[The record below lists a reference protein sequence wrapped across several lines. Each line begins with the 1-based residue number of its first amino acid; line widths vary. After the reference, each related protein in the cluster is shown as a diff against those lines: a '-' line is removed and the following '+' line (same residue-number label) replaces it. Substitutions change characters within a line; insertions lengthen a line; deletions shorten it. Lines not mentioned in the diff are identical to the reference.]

1 MRSRAPRHPFRGL
14 VDALLFGEPPWA
26 QHPPAHVNAEAGG
39 GHAAQERGGDAQ
51 PDDRGHAVDSYFT
64 VVVTQAAG
72 GAVFL
77 VSMVVRSP
85 GRLHFT
91 VTEQP
96 SGHVSVEE

>member
-1 MRSRAPRHPFRGL
+1 M
-14 VDALLFGEPPWA
+14 
-26 QHPPAHVNAEAGG
+26 
-39 GHAAQERGGDAQ
+39 
-51 PDDRGHAVDSYFT
+51 DSYFT